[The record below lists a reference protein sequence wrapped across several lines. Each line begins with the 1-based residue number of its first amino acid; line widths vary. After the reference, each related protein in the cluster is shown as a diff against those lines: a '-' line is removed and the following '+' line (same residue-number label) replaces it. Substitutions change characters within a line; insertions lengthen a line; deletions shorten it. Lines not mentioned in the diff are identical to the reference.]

1 MRLSELS
8 LVIVLVILSL
18 FIPGDSTHLILENYT
33 SQLLRRQ
40 TVLVTSVRSIHVKEC
55 TQNIGYGTLSFCG
68 KLMVSFPPVSSGH
81 TGSGV
86 LVRHRGKIRALTA
99 AHVCEVDAIPE
110 TFSHKGITVKVEQ
123 RHKIQVSGVAL
134 NNTATITKIDSDLDL
149 CLLEFDSPPEVPPA
163 IIAHHWPKISDRVH
177 YAGAPNGFM
186 SIAYTLIFDGRFA
199 GWYFDK
205 VIFAI
210 PCTSGSSGSAIRND
224 RGEIVAILQSVNKKF
239 HHICFGAPFT
249 DLKKF
254 LR

>member
-1 MRLSELS
+1 MKLSGLS
-8 LVIVLVILSL
+8 LIIFVILP
-18 FIPGDSTHLILENYT
+18 FFTPGDSEHLLLEKYT
-33 SQLLRRQ
+33 SHLLRRQ
-40 TVLVTSVRSIHVKEC
+40 TVLVESVRSIHAKEC
-55 TQNIGYGTLSFCG
+55 TQNISYGSPRFCDI
-68 KLMVSFPPVSSGH
+68 LMDALPPVSSGH

-86 LVRHRGKIRALTA
+86 LIRHRGKIRALTA
-99 AHVCEVDAIPE
+99 AHVCEVDAVPE
-110 TFSHKGITVKVEQ
+110 TFSYKGITVKVEQ
-123 RHKIQVSGVAL
+123 RHKIQVSGVSL
-134 NNTATITKIDSDLDL
+134 NNSATITKIDSDLDL

-186 SIAYTLIFDGRFA
+186 SRVYTLIFDGRFA
-199 GWYFDK
+199 GWYSDK

-224 RGEIVAILQSVNKKF
+224 RGEIVAILQSMNKKF

>member
-1 MRLSELS
+1 MKLSGLS
-8 LVIVLVILSL
+8 LIIFVILP
-18 FIPGDSTHLILENYT
+18 FFTPGDSEHLLLEKYT
-33 SQLLRRQ
+33 SHLLRRQ
-40 TVLVTSVRSIHVKEC
+40 TVLVESVRSIHAKEC
-55 TQNIGYGTLSFCG
+55 TQNISYGSPRFCDI
-68 KLMVSFPPVSSGH
+68 LMDALPPVSSGH

-86 LVRHRGKIRALTA
+86 LIRHRGKIRALTA
-99 AHVCEVDAIPE
+99 AHVCEVDAVPE
-110 TFSHKGITVKVEQ
+110 TFSYKGITVKVEQ
-123 RHKIQVSGVAL
+123 RHKIQVSGVSL
-134 NNTATITKIDSDLDL
+134 NNSATITKIDSDLDL

-177 YAGAPNGFM
+177 YAGAPHGFM
-186 SIAYTLIFDGRFA
+186 SRVYTLIFDGRFA
-199 GWYFDK
+199 GWYSDK

-224 RGEIVAILQSVNKKF
+224 RGEIVAILQSMNKKF